1 MSQGRAWR
9 ARASGRLRPKLRGWY
24 TTGTQTGTQRARAF
38 GRTSARRANAAAA
51 QHSKTDPTARIGVAT
66 CVPEAGWRSSQP
78 ETLPFVWEFDFQ
90 LMDGRW
96 MLNFLELDRAIC
108 RVKLF
113 YLIFSFHL
121 PYLCSNVVKPPV
133 VKNEI
138 DIFGTKHITTG
149 QYLVSRRK
157 PVIGKAD

>member
-78 ETLPFVWEFDFQ
+78 ETLPF
-90 LMDGRW
+90 
-96 MLNFLELDRAIC
+96 I
-108 RVKLF
+108 
-113 YLIFSFHL
+113 
-121 PYLCSNVVKPPV
+121 
-133 VKNEI
+133 
-138 DIFGTKHITTG
+138 
-149 QYLVSRRK
+149 
-157 PVIGKAD
+157 